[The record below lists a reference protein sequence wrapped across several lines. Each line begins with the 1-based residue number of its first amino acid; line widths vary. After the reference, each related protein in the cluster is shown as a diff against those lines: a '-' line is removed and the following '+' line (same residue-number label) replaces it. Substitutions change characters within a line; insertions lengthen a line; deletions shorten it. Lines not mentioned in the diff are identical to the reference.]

1 VADETYPEDLRYHHE
16 HDWVRVEG
24 DEAVFGITWYA
35 QDALGEVVYYDPP
48 EVGAQVAKDGAY
60 GELESVKA
68 VSDVVAPAGGE
79 VVAINQAVRDTP
91 ELVNQDPYGEG
102 WLLRVRLSDP
112 AELDTLLDAA
122 AYREYLAGL

>member
-48 EVGAQVAKDGAY
+48 EVGAQVARDGPY

-102 WLLRVRLSDP
+102 WLVRVRLADP
-112 AELDTLLDAA
+112 AELDALLDAA